1 MAQNPLSME
10 VIKQVLR
17 LKQDDI
23 SIRETARRL
32 GISRNSVKKY
42 LIQLQDIPAQPDEA
56 ELAGRVYNNDTWH
69 MMSSECNN

>member
-1 MAQNPLSME
+1 MAQTPLTME

-17 LKQDDI
+17 LKRDGI

-42 LIQLQDIPAQPDEA
+42 LALLPDETA
-56 ELAGRVYNNDTWH
+56 VDEALAVEVYNNDSLAHDEERT
-69 MMSSECNN
+69 